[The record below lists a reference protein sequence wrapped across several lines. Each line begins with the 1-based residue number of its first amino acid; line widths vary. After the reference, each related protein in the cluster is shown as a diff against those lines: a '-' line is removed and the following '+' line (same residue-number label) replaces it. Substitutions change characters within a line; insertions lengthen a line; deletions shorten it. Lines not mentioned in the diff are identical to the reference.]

1 MARHAHKMLLPLV
14 LPLFLAACSTNP
26 VTGDRQMTAL
36 MPPEQEAAIGA
47 QQHPAMLK
55 EFGGRYENVNLQAY
69 VDRLGQQLAAKT
81 EIPGTR
87 YTFTVLDS
95 PIVNAFALPGGYV
108 YVSRGLMALANS
120 EAELAG
126 VVGHEIGHVTARH
139 AADRY
144 GRGVLAQGGAV
155 LAGILLGQGAGQ
167 LAQQGAQAALASFS
181 RGQELQADNLGIRY
195 MTAAGYDPREMA
207 GFLASMGRHAQL
219 EALLAGQPGKAD
231 QFSYL
236 QTHPPTG
243 DRAERAAA
251 AASMTPGAP
260 YLIRQDE
267 YMQAINGMI
276 YGDSPDHG
284 FVRGRVFAHTG
295 LGIRFE
301 VPDGFRLLNSNE
313 AVLGLGP
320 SGSQIVFSD
329 AQAQGAF
336 SAADY
341 IGNVWAK
348 GTALADLRSLSI
360 DGIPAATAVT
370 RLAGPQGPVH
380 ARLVAIAGNAGRY
393 YRFLLTA
400 PLEQAGRLD
409 AVFLS
414 STQQGFRRLTAAE
427 RAGLKPYRIKVVQVK
442 PGQTVSDFVAAFPL
456 KDYAEER
463 FRVLNNIPPG
473 TEPRPGIWVKTIIE
487 G

>member
-1 MARHAHKMLLPLV
+1 MARLIRLLPLA

-26 VTGDRQMTAL
+26 VTGDRQLTGL
-36 MPPEQEAAIGA
+36 MPPEKEAAIGA
-47 QQHPAMLK
+47 QQHPEMLR
-55 EFGGRYENVNLQAY
+55 EFGGRYEDAKLQAY
-69 VDRLGQQLAAKT
+69 VDRLGQTLAART
-81 EIPGTR
+81 EVPGTR

-108 YVSRGLMALANS
+108 YVSRGLMALASS

-144 GRGVLAQGGAV
+144 GRGVLAQGGAAI
-155 LAGILLGQGAGQ
+155 AGIFLGQGAGQ
-167 LAQQGAQAALASFS
+167 IAQKGAEAALASFS

-195 MTAAGYDPREMA
+195 MTAANYDPREMA

-251 AASMTPGAP
+251 VASQMPSAHFLVNQDA
-260 YLIRQDE
+260 YLK
-267 YMQAINGMI
+267 AIDGMI

-284 FVRGRVFAHTG
+284 LVRGRVFAHPG

-301 VPDGFRLLNSNE
+301 VPDGFRLLNGE
-313 AVLGLGP
+313 QAVIALGP
-320 SGSQIVFSD
+320 DDAQIVYSQG
-329 AQAQGAF
+329 QAQGAF

-341 IGNVWAK
+341 IANVWAN
-348 GTALADLRSLSI
+348 GTALTDLRPLTI
-360 DGIPAATAVT
+360 DGLPAATAVT
-370 RLAGPQGPVH
+370 RLSGKDGPVF
-380 ARLVAIAGNAGRY
+380 ARLVAIVSGPGRY
-393 YRFLLTA
+393 HRLLFLCPLSTA
-400 PLEQAGRLD
+400 DRYMAGFQAT
-409 AVFLS
+409 A
-414 STQQGFRRLTAAE
+414 QGFRRLKPE
-427 RAGLKPYRIKVVQVK
+427 EKAGLKPYRLKVVQVK
-442 PGQTVSDFVAAFPL
+442 PGQKVADFVAAMPL
-456 KDYAEER
+456 KDHAEER

-473 TEPRPGIWVKTIIE
+473 TEPRPGIWVKTIQE